1 MSINKRIIEFV
12 VQTNLQH
19 YIIVSLDAHQIIGFE
34 QNTEDL
40 ATLMLSNGKNYQ
52 VLGKHRNLTNRWIY
66 CLEKNAKSEIYH
78 DNIIR
83 PSIRFYNNNF
93 DTIESDPIFLDS
105 MQLKG
110 FITVIRPDLLND
122 KNILEKLSY

>member
-12 VQTNLQH
+12 VQANLQH
-19 YIIVSLDAHQIIGFE
+19 YMIVSLDAHEIIGFE

-40 ATLMLSNGKNYQ
+40 ATLMLSNGKNYE
-52 VLGKHRNLTNRWIY
+52 VLGKHRNLINRWIY
-66 CLEKNAKSEIYH
+66 CLEKNAKTEIYH

-105 MQLKG
+105 IQLKG

>member
-1 MSINKRIIEFV
+1 MSLNKRIIEFV
-12 VQTNLQH
+12 VQPSKNH
-19 YIIVSLDAHQIIGFE
+19 YILISIDAFEIIGFE
-34 QNTEDL
+34 QTKEDI
-40 ATLMLSNGKNYQ
+40 AVLMLSNGKTYNTI
-52 VLGKHRNLTNRWIY
+52 GKHRNLINRWIY

-105 MQLKG
+105 AQLKG
-110 FITVIRPDLLND
+110 FITIIRPDLLNN
-122 KNILEKLSY
+122 KEIIERLSY

>member
-12 VQTNLQH
+12 VQ
-19 YIIVSLDAHQIIGFE
+19 VSKNHHILISVDAAEIIGFE
-34 QNTEDL
+34 QTKDEL
-40 ATLMLSNGKNYQ
+40 AVLMLGNGKNYT
-52 VLGKHRNLTNRWIY
+52 VVGKHRNLINRWIY
-66 CLEKNAKSEIYH
+66 CLEKNIRSEIYH

-105 MQLKG
+105 AQLKG
-110 FITVIRPDLLND
+110 FISIIRPELLNN
-122 KNILEKLSY
+122 KEIIERLNY

>member
-12 VQTNLQH
+12 VQVTKSH
-19 YIIVSLDAHQIIGFE
+19 HIIVSLDAAEIIGFE
-34 QNTEDL
+34 QTKDEM
-40 ATLMLSNGKNYQ
+40 ATLMLSNGKSYS
-52 VLGKHRNLTNRWIY
+52 VLGKHRNLINRWIY
-66 CLEKNAKSEIYH
+66 CLEKNSKSEIYH

-105 MQLKG
+105 FQLKG
-110 FITVIRPDLLND
+110 FISVIRPELL
-122 KNILEKLSY
+122 KNKEILERLSY

>member
-12 VQTNLQH
+12 VQATKQH
-19 YIIVSLDAHQIIGFE
+19 LIIVSLDASEIIGFE
-34 QNTEDL
+34 QIKDNM

-52 VLGKHRNLTNRWIY
+52 VLGKHRNLINRWIY

-105 MQLKG
+105 TQLKG
-110 FITVIRPDLLND
+110 FITVIRPDLL
-122 KNILEKLSY
+122 KNEEILERLSY

>member
-1 MSINKRIIEFV
+1 MALNKRIIEFV
-12 VQTNLQH
+12 VQTSKNHHIL
-19 YIIVSLDAHQIIGFE
+19 INIDASEIIGIE
-34 QNTEDL
+34 QTKETL
-40 ATLMLSNGKNYQ
+40 ATLMLSNNKTYTI
-52 VLGKHRNLTNRWIY
+52 VGKHRTLINRWIY

-105 MQLKG
+105 AQLKG
-110 FITVIRPDLLND
+110 FISILRPELLENP
-122 KNILEKLSY
+122 IIQERLSY